1 MHESTGEQEHT
12 ASARSERPMIQI
24 TSTVQQYEKWLI
36 IMPKTKQQTLSFLF
50 MFRLLLLLLNERAHR
65 NYLITFS
72 KRIAYITRS
81 IPPTTED
88 WKFILISPHFF
99 RGWTFLSFEFFFYF
113 FFRFQLM
120 VSKSKRT
127 KNLSNDESNINFRF
141 VRETRSS
148 KRFRSLTFRFL

>member
-1 MHESTGEQEHT
+1 MCSQLPLHTKTVKFLHLYNSFLCSEELTNGERKKSHQNKLYIECTSQRANKSTQHQ
-12 ASARSERPMIQI
+12 RSKRPMIQI

-81 IPPTTED
+81 IPPRTED
-88 WKFILISPHFF
+88 WKFILISWLDFSLVWIFF
-99 RGWTFLSFEFFFYF
+99 STFFFVF
-113 FFRFQLM
+113 
-120 VSKSKRT
+120 
-127 KNLSNDESNINFRF
+127 N
-141 VRETRSS
+141 
-148 KRFRSLTFRFL
+148 